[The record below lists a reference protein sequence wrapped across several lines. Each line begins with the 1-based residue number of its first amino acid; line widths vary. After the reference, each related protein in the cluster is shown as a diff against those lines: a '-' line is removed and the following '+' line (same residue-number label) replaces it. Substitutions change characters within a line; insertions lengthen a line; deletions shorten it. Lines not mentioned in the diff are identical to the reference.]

1 MGHAIVTGVAGD
13 FSVRLHGHHRRRRAP
28 RRRPR
33 EVVGRHLLAY
43 VVVVE
48 GVAVLSCYLRW
59 NKDGFPKPF

>member
-13 FSVRLHGHHRRRRAP
+13 FSVRLHGHHRRRARCP
-28 RRRPR
+28 RPR

>member
-1 MGHAIVTGVAGD
+1 MGHAIVTGVSGD
-13 FSVRLHGHHRRRRAP
+13 FSVRLRGHHRRRRA

-48 GVAVLSCYLRW
+48 GVAVLSCDLRW
-59 NKDGFPKPF
+59 NKDGFPKQL